1 METIRRE
8 TSDDETI
15 RLQTGSAPWNVYSTY
30 DRYLVRGD
38 FSTPLRFAR
47 NDGER
52 KVSAPRYP
60 LSAYRGE
67 KDGLGSWNLRFVV
80 PLWRSCIGPP
90 QWGGKVVRSTKG
102 GRGRSSRRVLRIDRP
117 HGGRVLKIDAAW
129 GCEGCGIALRCTA
142 NTFCTMRTGFV
153 REHQRPENPVSQ

>member
-15 RLQTGSAPWNVYSTY
+15 RLQTGSTPWNVYSTY

-47 NDGER
+47 NDGAR

-67 KDGLGSWNLRFVV
+67 KDGFGSWNLRFVV

-90 QWGGKVVRSTKG
+90 SGAERWYAVPKGAEAAGLGGFLGLTGLMAVGFLRLTQPGAARVVVSPCGAQRTHFA
-102 GRGRSSRRVLRIDRP
+102 L
-117 HGGRVLKIDAAW
+117 
-129 GCEGCGIALRCTA
+129 CELDL
-142 NTFCTMRTGFV
+142 
-153 REHQRPENPVSQ
+153 